1 MFVAIPL
8 IFLKISSFES
18 HSLLHRL
25 NRQQTNDDE
34 EDYVITDWVS
44 RFIKLLKFGIDL
56 FSKNSLFLTF
66 TTDEGSI

>member
-8 IFLKISSFES
+8 IFLKILSFES

-25 NRQQTNDDE
+25 NRQQTNDD